1 MAVNVTDPIILALDL
16 EASFATFL
24 TNIGM
29 QASERA
35 CLHREGFTTM
45 QELLSAYLDTDQLK
59 KLIVNL
65 NKTFGSTTGNN
76 RAYFP
81 TTVTRRL
88 CGAHWF
94 LNICVSGMDMVPDIS
109 AIDRNTSNEYA
120 SSYDSWTTK
129 KTRLN
134 EMEVKVPKF
143 TQENWS
149 LFKERF
155 VNLCQ
160 LRIGCRDIPLD
171 YVLAKSDNLDN
182 GLKIIPGGIDV
193 DTGLI
198 SKSVTHYGD
207 KFTSDSELVFT
218 MLAKELKDTPG
229 WNHINK
235 HKRRKAGRDAWKSLV
250 VHYEGRQYVL
260 NTRTAAYSRLRN
272 SSFKGES
279 PNFSFKRYIN
289 MHMIAHKE
297 LEDIG
302 HPNPNGLDDSTK
314 IQYFIDGIKSQAH
327 LETILAVACNNPAY
341 ENNFDAFVNFVG
353 SEVVRT
359 KTRRGAQGSGNSRN
373 VNAINSGNTG
383 KGGRNYNRNR
393 SDNHK
398 TNDKPADGI
407 KVDGRWLTNKYYP
420 DFNSLTQKQKKAVI
434 NLKKNPSNTG
444 NGKTDSRT
452 IQGARTEDDTLTVG
466 ESRSICSSLS
476 RIETA
481 LLNGATQASRDN
493 EDNPQ
498 SPREAGS
505 RAPVGSVGGI
515 LMNRRGKRQKQE

>member
-1 MAVNVTDPIILALDL
+1 
-16 EASFATFL
+16 
-24 TNIGM
+24 
-29 QASERA
+29 
-35 CLHREGFTTM
+35 
-45 QELLSAYLDTDQLK
+45 
-59 KLIVNL
+59 
-65 NKTFGSTTGNN
+65 
-76 RAYFP
+76 
-81 TTVTRRL
+81 
-88 CGAHWF
+88 
-94 LNICVSGMDMVPDIS
+94 
-109 AIDRNTSNEYA
+109 
-120 SSYDSWTTK
+120 
-129 KTRLN
+129 
-134 EMEVKVPKF
+134 
-143 TQENWS
+143 
-149 LFKERF
+149 
-155 VNLCQ
+155 
-160 LRIGCRDIPLD
+160 
-171 YVLAKSDNLDN
+171 
-182 GLKIIPGGIDV
+182 
-193 DTGLI
+193 
-198 SKSVTHYGD
+198 
-207 KFTSDSELVFT
+207 
-218 MLAKELKDTPG
+218 
-229 WNHINK
+229 
-235 HKRRKAGRDAWKSLV
+235 
-250 VHYEGRQYVL
+250 
-260 NTRTAAYSRLRN
+260 
-272 SSFKGES
+272 
-279 PNFSFKRYIN
+279 
-289 MHMIAHKE
+289 MIAHKE

-398 TNDKPADGI
+398 TTDKPGDGI

-481 LLNGATQASRDN
+481 LSNGVTQASRDN
-493 EDNPQ
+493 EGNPQ